1 MQDLDIAI
9 LIVSRAS
16 RSLQE
21 LIRQDCRGRRV
32 DVAVSKREKSVP
44 LKGLIKLHRL
54 RGKLELTTEK
64 KSVR

>member
-44 LKGLIKLHRL
+44 LKVL
-54 RGKLELTTEK
+54 
-64 KSVR
+64 

>member
-9 LIVSRAS
+9 LIVSRTS

-21 LIRQDCRGRRV
+21 LIRQDRSGRRV
-32 DVAVSKREKSVP
+32 YVAVNKRKKSVP
-44 LKGLIKLHRL
+44 LKSLIKLHRL

-64 KSVR
+64 KPVR